1 MAELPQEMTS
11 PGLARSLYMGNVRTE
26 AYVADALRALGEVS
40 IDTSA
45 SSGRVQLPLDAN
57 YPDSNINVMPSSL
70 PDSESAVSF
79 GRGGL
84 PDDGD
89 GPSQYRSRY
98 SNDAPRPSL
107 GEGVD
112 YGRLPATSLA
122 DEHGVFQPQPDVRR
136 FQTFNSRKPPPSSS
150 FNTISRDDGPPL
162 SPKIVSRTP
171 TGGRFATFP
180 VKGRRQDSA
189 PPMTAEPLEGSRS
202 TFSDM
207 EQAPPQG
214 DAEEAAPMYE
224 AVDGTRTPPLRPPPG
239 AAPPAL
245 SYADPYGGY
254 DSGPHDSDPPF
265 VPDNMGEK
273 ELDSQLP
280 YMTGERKVP
289 LGSRPLPMPRLL
301 AQADRE
307 AATIEVHSER
317 MLLSAKPDSF
327 PDLIQAPSASIEG
340 DSTTPTATQVPVFEE
355 RPLTPP
361 PAVDDLDLDDE
372 RALNAAAAR
381 EVSRELDSL
390 MYHPPTVMPRGSP
403 PQTSVPGTLS
413 IPEVASSPRS
423 SSDSVIQPSSPFART
438 RGGVPGS
445 PQAPR
450 SSAEQPSTSNVSSSP
465 PLASV
470 SSSSIQQ
477 AHLPPSSIAIGQSA
491 SPSLSSVSSPPFRT
505 PPEIPPSPT
514 LAQRSLPL
522 PQSPAVTHSP
532 MKTPPH
538 PRAGTG
544 MISVAAFRRPV
555 APPRTSET
563 QLSPGSRD
571 VSPLSIKKKDLRNSP
586 NAPRTSGT
594 FGPLPPMPGAQP
606 PEPDASSLH
615 QEDEFDYIS
624 AYYNSGG
631 DEEARARSSILR

>member
-1 MAELPQEMTS
+1 
-11 PGLARSLYMGNVRTE
+11 
-26 AYVADALRALGEVS
+26 
-40 IDTSA
+40 
-45 SSGRVQLPLDAN
+45 
-57 YPDSNINVMPSSL
+57 
-70 PDSESAVSF
+70 
-79 GRGGL
+79 
-84 PDDGD
+84 
-89 GPSQYRSRY
+89 
-98 SNDAPRPSL
+98 
-107 GEGVD
+107 
-112 YGRLPATSLA
+112 
-122 DEHGVFQPQPDVRR
+122 
-136 FQTFNSRKPPPSSS
+136 
-150 FNTISRDDGPPL
+150 
-162 SPKIVSRTP
+162 
-171 TGGRFATFP
+171 
-180 VKGRRQDSA
+180 
-189 PPMTAEPLEGSRS
+189 
-202 TFSDM
+202 
-207 EQAPPQG
+207 
-214 DAEEAAPMYE
+214 MYE
-224 AVDGTRTPPLRPPPG
+224 VVEGTRTPPLRPPPG

-245 SYADPYGGY
+245 PYANPYGGY
-254 DSGPHDSDPPF
+254 DPGPHDSDPPF

-280 YMTGERKVP
+280 YMTSERRVP
-289 LGSRPLPMPRLL
+289 HGSRPLPMPRLL

-307 AATIEVHSER
+307 AAIIEVHSQR

-327 PDLIQAPSASIEG
+327 PDLLQAPSASTEG
-340 DSTTPTATQVPVFEE
+340 DSTTPTAIQVPVFEE

-361 PAVDDLDLDDE
+361 PAIDDLDDE

-403 PQTSVPGTLS
+403 PQTSVPGPLS
-413 IPEVASSPRS
+413 IPEAGSSPRS

-438 RGGVPGS
+438 RGRLPGS

-450 SSAEQPSTSNVSSSP
+450 SSSEQPPTSNVSSSP

-470 SSSSIQQ
+470 SSLPIQQ
-477 AHLPPSSIAIGQSA
+477 AHLPPSSIAVGQSA

-505 PPEIPPSPT
+505 PHEIPPSPT

-555 APPRTSET
+555 APRTSET

-586 NAPRTSGT
+586 AVPRMSGS
-594 FGPLPPMPGAQP
+594 FGPLPPMPGTQP
-606 PEPDASSLH
+606 PEPDASSLHALH